1 MQAEEIKPVDN
12 RPGYTNNVNMNTTMH
27 NTNHNNTNHFNN
39 DRKRKRSQDSFV
51 TILPGVQSSSS
62 SSSSSLLFQLENETP
77 YMKYV
82 RLVRPCLKKRFPIET
97 NIQLG
102 MRLGK
107 FWHQLHMKQKEFFKK
122 KKKLI
127 MKNKESMMFGHSYTS
142 TYTRIP
148 SKRNAP
154 SLSNASSVAAAATPA
169 AAATTT
175 TATTTT
181 ATATATTTT
190 ATATATAAAP
200 ITTTSATAT
209 GPTVAG
215 STEAGSTENIFQE
228 LNGMDKNFLFPI
240 DAIPTNLHTLA
251 LMQRVSNVTFLVS
264 AEDAIQ
270 SMNGNLALL
279 QITQPSAKPK
289 VVIHPPRQPHKFVVQ
304 KPSRYDRT
312 DLNDSKN
319 SLVIGPLVMGAEM
332 DFLRKKKQEELKI
345 TSTSIPWTE
354 QEDKMVMGEGKL

>member
-51 TILPGVQSSSS
+51 TILPGVQSSS

-154 SLSNASSVAAAATPA
+154 SLSNASSVAAAATTA
-169 AAATTT
+169 AAAT
-175 TATTTT
+175 
-181 ATATATTTT
+181 
-190 ATATATAAAP
+190 AAAL

-215 STEAGSTENIFQE
+215 STEAGSTENIFQKI
-228 LNGMDKNFLFPI
+228 NGMDKNFLFPI

-289 VVIHPPRQPHKFVVQ
+289 VVINSPRQPHKFVVQ

>member
-1 MQAEEIKPVDN
+1 
-12 RPGYTNNVNMNTTMH
+12 
-27 NTNHNNTNHFNN
+27 
-39 DRKRKRSQDSFV
+39 
-51 TILPGVQSSSS
+51 
-62 SSSSSLLFQLENETP
+62 
-77 YMKYV
+77 
-82 RLVRPCLKKRFPIET
+82 
-97 NIQLG
+97 
-102 MRLGK
+102 
-107 FWHQLHMKQKEFFKK
+107 
-122 KKKLI
+122 

-169 AAATTT
+169 AAAT
-175 TATTTT
+175 
-181 ATATATTTT
+181 
-190 ATATATAAAP
+190 AAAL

-215 STEAGSTENIFQE
+215 STEAGSTENIFQKI
-228 LNGMDKNFLFPI
+228 NGMDKNFLFPI

-289 VVIHPPRQPHKFVVQ
+289 VVINSPRQPHKFVVQ

-345 TSTSIPWTE
+345 SSTSIPWTE

>member
-122 KKKLI
+122 KK
-127 MKNKESMMFGHSYTS
+127 N
-142 TYTRIP
+142 
-148 SKRNAP
+148 
-154 SLSNASSVAAAATPA
+154 
-169 AAATTT
+169 
-175 TATTTT
+175 
-181 ATATATTTT
+181 
-190 ATATATAAAP
+190 
-200 ITTTSATAT
+200 
-209 GPTVAG
+209 
-215 STEAGSTENIFQE
+215 
-228 LNGMDKNFLFPI
+228 
-240 DAIPTNLHTLA
+240 
-251 LMQRVSNVTFLVS
+251 
-264 AEDAIQ
+264 
-270 SMNGNLALL
+270 
-279 QITQPSAKPK
+279 
-289 VVIHPPRQPHKFVVQ
+289 
-304 KPSRYDRT
+304 
-312 DLNDSKN
+312 
-319 SLVIGPLVMGAEM
+319 
-332 DFLRKKKQEELKI
+332 
-345 TSTSIPWTE
+345 
-354 QEDKMVMGEGKL
+354 

>member
-1 MQAEEIKPVDN
+1 
-12 RPGYTNNVNMNTTMH
+12 
-27 NTNHNNTNHFNN
+27 
-39 DRKRKRSQDSFV
+39 
-51 TILPGVQSSSS
+51 
-62 SSSSSLLFQLENETP
+62 
-77 YMKYV
+77 
-82 RLVRPCLKKRFPIET
+82 
-97 NIQLG
+97 
-102 MRLGK
+102 
-107 FWHQLHMKQKEFFKK
+107 
-122 KKKLI
+122 

-175 TATTTT
+175 TIATTTT
-181 ATATATTTT
+181 ATATA
-190 ATATATAAAP
+190 AAP
-200 ITTTSATAT
+200 STTSATAT

-289 VVIHPPRQPHKFVVQ
+289 VVIHSPRQPHKFVVQ

-345 TSTSIPWTE
+345 SSTSIPWTE

>member
-1 MQAEEIKPVDN
+1 MYFIQTVKA
-12 RPGYTNNVNMNTTMH
+12 TT
-27 NTNHNNTNHFNN
+27 
-39 DRKRKRSQDSFV
+39 
-51 TILPGVQSSSS
+51 
-62 SSSSSLLFQLENETP
+62 
-77 YMKYV
+77 
-82 RLVRPCLKKRFPIET
+82 
-97 NIQLG
+97 
-102 MRLGK
+102 
-107 FWHQLHMKQKEFFKK
+107 
-122 KKKLI
+122 
-127 MKNKESMMFGHSYTS
+127 
-142 TYTRIP
+142 
-148 SKRNAP
+148 
-154 SLSNASSVAAAATPA
+154 
-169 AAATTT
+169 ATTT

-181 ATATATTTT
+181 ATATT

-354 QEDKMVMGEGKL
+354 QEDKMVMGEGKLYMFFSYFFVFLTN